1 MHDPVEV
8 RRRIE
13 SLRERLA
20 CRGDYGELLA
30 NGHVVRWLDDVDS
43 WRAGI
48 RAQARADRIKVR
60 TGADRC
66 SGGVYALLVRR
77 SDEDTG
83 DDEYWA
89 AHKKMVATS
98 LALRHESA
106 FGARH
111 GPEILFY
118 CERCPALGYA
128 HAEDDVMG
136 GSLLDA
142 ECPHGE
148 EPRENCMRIMLG

>member
-1 MHDPVEV
+1 MHDPVEI

-20 CRGDYGELLA
+20 CRGDYGEVLA
-30 NGHVVRWLDDVDS
+30 NGHVVRWLDDKDA

-60 TGADRC
+60 TGAGDH
-66 SGGVYALLVRR
+66 GVWALLVRR
-77 SDEDTG
+77 PDEDTG
-83 DDEYWA
+83 DDEYWVA
-89 AHKKMVATS
+89 YKNMVATS

-111 GPEILFY
+111 GPEILLH

-136 GSLLDA
+136 GSLLDTD
-142 ECPHGE
+142 CPNE
-148 EPRENCMRIMLG
+148 KEPRENSMRIMLG